1 MISIFVT
8 RTRMLTSATFITT
21 ILVILIITGI
31 ASLGVE
37 QVAFNFLDR
46 YIQNISLLTSS
57 DTGQVRK
64 DVI

>member
-8 RTRMLTSATFITT
+8 RTRMLTSATLITT
-21 ILVILIITGI
+21 ILVILIITSI

-46 YIQNISLLTSS
+46 
-57 DTGQVRK
+57 
-64 DVI
+64 